1 MGLFAVNVR
10 IELGVVS
17 GPCNSFYCL
26 GLSKNVKMS
35 MMMMMMMMMMM
46 GDWEM
51 RYSTQTAADV
61 SR

>member
-17 GPCNSFYCL
+17 YPCNSFYCL

-35 MMMMMMMMMMM
+35 MMMMMM

-61 SR
+61 CR

>member
-17 GPCNSFYCL
+17 YPCNSFYCL

-35 MMMMMMMMMMM
+35 MMMMMMM